1 MHTYMITTTVRWIEA
16 RGARTSAAGFHISL
30 RLFSAMKVGH
40 GTIPQQNEKA
50 NGSFIK
56 RAGEVKESQVRNDP
70 TVNTHIQAET
80 IQWILR

>member
-1 MHTYMITTTVRWIEA
+1 MHTYMITTTVLWIEA

-40 GTIPQQNEKA
+40 GTVPQQNEKA

-56 RAGEVKESQVRNDP
+56 RAGKVKECQVRNDP

-80 IQWILR
+80 IKILR

>member
-1 MHTYMITTTVRWIEA
+1 MASKNHMHTYMITTTVRWIKA

-40 GTIPQQNEKA
+40 GTIPQQNVKA

-56 RAGEVKESQVRNDP
+56 HALEK
-70 TVNTHIQAET
+70 
-80 IQWILR
+80 